1 MREEERK
8 TVVDDLENFCV
19 IMQNNEDGNANEA
32 VTVAEEILKIDDMD
46 MLEYRH
52 MQIQDR
58 QTARGKT

>member
-32 VTVAEEILKIDDMD
+32 VTVAEEILKIDDTV

-52 MQIQDR
+52 TQL
-58 QTARGKT
+58 T